1 MKRFTIWTAVFM
13 FSILALGALLSVLGF
28 RINTTDSIP
37 IGIYRMTADKNLKNA
52 YVIFCPDNRPVFQQA
67 LARGYINSGLCP
79 DGYGYLMKKVVATTG
94 DKLTVNNQGVFVNDR
109 LTPYSKPQLKD
120 GLNRSLTQWQVQN
133 YQLKQ
138 NEIMTMTSQSQ
149 WSFDGRYYGP
159 IKSGQIKG
167 MLTPIWV
174 YPKQEKIHES

>member
-1 MKRFTIWTAVFM
+1 MKQLTTWTAVFM
-13 FSILALGALLSVLGF
+13 LSIFVLSVLLVVMGF

-37 IGIYRMTADKNLKNA
+37 IGLYRMTADKNLKNA
-52 YVIFCPDNRPVFQQA
+52 YVIFCPDDRAVFQQA
-67 LARGYINSGLCP
+67 LKRGYINSGLCP

-94 DKLTVNNQGVFVNDR
+94 DKLTVNNKGVFVNDR
-109 LTPYSKPQLKD
+109 LIPYSQHQLKD
-120 GLNRSLTQWQVQN
+120 ALNRSLPQWQAKN
-133 YQLKQ
+133 YQL
-138 NEIMTMTSQSQ
+138 NDDEVMTMTDQNQ

>member
-13 FSILALGALLSVLGF
+13 LSILALGALLAVLGF

-52 YVIFCPDNRPVFQQA
+52 YVIFCPDDRPVFQKA
-67 LARGYINSGLCP
+67 LKRGYINNGLCP

-94 DKLTVNNQGVFVNDR
+94 DKLTVNNQGVFVNDKFI
-109 LTPYSKPQLKD
+109 PYSKPQLKD
-120 GLNRSLTQWQVQN
+120 AFSRSLPQWHIQN
-133 YQLKQ
+133 YQLNQ
-138 NEIMTMTSQSQ
+138 NEVMTMTDQSQ